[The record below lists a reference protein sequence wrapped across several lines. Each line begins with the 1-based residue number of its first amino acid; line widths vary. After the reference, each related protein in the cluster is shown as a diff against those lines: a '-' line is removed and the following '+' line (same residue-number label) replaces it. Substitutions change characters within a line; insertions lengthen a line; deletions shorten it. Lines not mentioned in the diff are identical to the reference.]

1 VDFNSFLT
9 ILFYVLGSFT
19 LDLIALIILVI
30 IGLIIIAAIKL
41 FLVLIPAVL
50 VAIIVYL
57 LTAGDLFWTGVA
69 FLIVAALAIIARL

>member
-1 VDFNSFLT
+1 MDFNSFL
-9 ILFYVLGSFT
+9 IVVFYVLGSFT
-19 LDLIALIILVI
+19 FDLMALIVLVI
-30 IGLIIIAAIKL
+30 IGLIIIAFIKL

-50 VAIIVYL
+50 IAIIVYL

>member
-1 VDFNSFLT
+1 MDFNGFLMV
-9 ILFYVLGSFT
+9 LFYVLGSFT
-19 LDLIALIILVI
+19 LDLVALIILVV